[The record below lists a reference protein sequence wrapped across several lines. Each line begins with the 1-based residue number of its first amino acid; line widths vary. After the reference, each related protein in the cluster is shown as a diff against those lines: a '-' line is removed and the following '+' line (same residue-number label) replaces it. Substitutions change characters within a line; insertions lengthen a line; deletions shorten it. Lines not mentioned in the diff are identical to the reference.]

1 MENIILRDN
10 MIPDIKEIGVL
21 YKEAGWVS
29 YITDM
34 ENLNNAY
41 KNSLK
46 IISAWVGEKLI
57 GVIRVVGDGYTIIY
71 IQDIIVLKEYQRQGV
86 GTKLINEIL
95 EEYKNI
101 RQKVLMSD
109 NEPSTLAFYNKL
121 GFVNTEKYNGIAFVK
136 YI

>member
-10 MIPDIKEIGVL
+10 MIPDIKEIGDL

-71 IQDIIVLKEYQRQGV
+71 IQDIIVLKEHQRQGV

-95 EEYKNI
+95 EEYKNV